1 MNKFYFISFLA
12 IFVAFSDA
20 RRIVSRMTPGRSC
33 SCRNRIQTERDNAIA
48 MHNSVVDEIDKM
60 RGLITIT
67 TCKPGYSFVS
77 DIYNTTEIICDM
89 CDFNYYRTKANTTC
103 IHCPEGFSSNEER
116 TSCVRDNSE
125 NIHTLCPIGSVVG
138 SNPYATYLKSCLM
151 CDKKKRE
158 YADAKNNWDSCKICP
173 YGSVIENNKC
183 TKCPIGYYEKDN
195 VCVECD
201 AGYYNN
207 ITGAHKCEICNNIK
221 AYAYTSIGGINCE
234 DNILYDYI
242 EKIKNYV
249 NIPDAISNNIIN
261 SMQIG
266 SSIVYNNRRLIA
278 DVASVGGVIGFT
290 FAMIASS

>member
-1 MNKFYFISFLA
+1 
-12 IFVAFSDA
+12 
-20 RRIVSRMTPGRSC
+20 
-33 SCRNRIQTERDNAIA
+33 
-48 MHNSVVDEIDKM
+48 
-60 RGLITIT
+60 
-67 TCKPGYSFVS
+67 
-77 DIYNTTEIICDM
+77 M
-89 CDFNYYRTKANTTC
+89 CD
-103 IHCPEGFSSNEER
+103 E
-116 TSCVRDNSE
+116 
-125 NIHTLCPIGSVVG
+125 
-138 SNPYATYLKSCLM
+138 
-151 CDKKKRE
+151 KKRE

-183 TKCPIGYYEKDN
+183 SKCPIGYYEKDN

-207 ITGAHKCEICNNIK
+207 ITGANKCKICNNIK

-242 EKIKNYV
+242 EKFKNYV